1 MRKMRSMQIDLISIF
16 PDYFKS
22 LNLSLLGK
30 AQESGILKINIHDL
44 RDFTTDKH
52 KTVDDAP
59 YGGGPGM
66 VMKADVW
73 GLAIDSILDK
83 AN

>member
-1 MRKMRSMQIDLISIF
+1 MQIDLISIF

-30 AQESGILKINIHDL
+30 AQESGILKINVHDL

-59 YGGGPGM
+59 YGGGP
-66 VMKADVW
+66 
-73 GLAIDSILDK
+73 
-83 AN
+83 